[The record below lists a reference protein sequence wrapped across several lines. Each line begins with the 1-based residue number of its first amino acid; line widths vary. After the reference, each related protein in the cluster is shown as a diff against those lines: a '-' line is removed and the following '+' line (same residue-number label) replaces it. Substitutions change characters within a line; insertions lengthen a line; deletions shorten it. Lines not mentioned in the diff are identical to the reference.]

1 MEFAMT
7 TVGVVGAGR
16 MGMAI
21 LERICRAGFAVTVH
35 DGNSDATSAAAE
47 FGAVAGTLEE
57 AAAAD
62 VVVVVVYTDAQAR
75 EVGVRLAGLMRPG
88 STIVNHTTGSP
99 VTLRTIEAA
108 GQPRGVRVLD
118 AALSGGPHTI
128 RAGTL
133 TLLIGGEAEVLED
146 VRPVLASY
154 SDPIIPVGELG
165 AGQLTKLLNNA
176 LFGANVGLAAEAER
190 IALSLGL
197 DPAVTLAAVQHCSGA
212 TSVIGMTL
220 ATGSPATFKKTTAEF
235 IVKDV
240 AVVKA
245 TAAELGVDLGFL
257 GTAADVGGS

>member
-1 MEFAMT
+1 
-7 TVGVVGAGR
+7 
-16 MGMAI
+16 MGLAV
-21 LERICRAGFAVTVH
+21 LERICAVGFPVTVH
-35 DGNSDATSAAAE
+35 DGNREAMAAAAE
-47 FGAVAGTLEE
+47 FGAVPGSLED

-75 EVGVRLAGLMRPG
+75 EVGVKLAGLMRPG

-99 VTLRTIEAA
+99 VTLNAIAAA

-133 TLLIGGEAEVLED
+133 TLLIGGEAQVLED
-146 VRPVLASY
+146 VRPVLAAY
-154 SDPIIPVGELG
+154 SNPIVPVGDLG

-176 LFGANVGLAAEAER
+176 LFGANVGLAAEVER
-190 IALSLGL
+190 IALLLGL
-197 DPAVTLAAVQHCSGA
+197 DPATTLAAIQQCSGA

-220 ATGSPATFKKTTAEF
+220 GTGSPAAFKQTAGEF

-240 AVVKA
+240 AVVKQ

-257 GTAADVGGS
+257 GTAADFGGS

>member
-1 MEFAMT
+1 MT
-7 TVGVVGAGR
+7 TVGVVGVGR
-16 MGMAI
+16 MGLAI
-21 LERICRAGFAVTVH
+21 LERIRAAGFPVTVH
-35 DGNSDATSAAAE
+35 DGNPEAMNAAAE
-47 FGAVAGTLEE
+47 FGAIPGSLED

-62 VVVVVVYTDAQAR
+62 VVVMVVYTDGQAR
-75 EVGVRLAGLMRPG
+75 EVGVTLAGLMRSG

-99 VTLRTIEAA
+99 VTLRAIEAA
-108 GQPRGVRVLD
+108 GTPRGVRVLD

-133 TLLIGGEAEVLED
+133 TLLIGGDDDVLEG
-146 VRPVLASY
+146 VRPVLAAY
-154 SDPIIPVGELG
+154 SNPIIPVGELG

-197 DPAVTLAAVQHCSGA
+197 DPAKTLAAVQHCSGA

-220 ATGSPATFKKTTAEF
+220 GTGSPAAFKQTAAEF

-240 AVVKA
+240 AVVKN

-257 GTAADVGGS
+257 GTAADFGGS